1 MLVVHKDGQA
11 IQECIMKIAL
21 KAATIFGV
29 LALTL
34 SSVPA
39 SAQDGRLSISFTPA
53 VVTGAGDGKLA
64 LAGMAGYR
72 FSDHFSFE
80 GDVTWIDDT
89 AGGFRGGNFF
99 GFDTRAIQ
107 GASLVNTI
115 GGAFG
120 QAGLGRGDNRM
131 FDLQGRGPGNVIGT
145 FPALNAST
153 DGKTWI
159 GTMGVRYEPSTQTS
173 RFRPYVSGGL
183 GVNFTDQS
191 FSLAATS
198 ITPAIDQSS
207 THSGLALSAGGG
219 ANIHLGGPLWA
230 AADAK
235 YFHLSQERD
244 LMRLGGGLTLK
255 F

>member
-1 MLVVHKDGQA
+1 
-11 IQECIMKIAL
+11 
-21 KAATIFGV
+21 
-29 LALTL
+29 
-34 SSVPA
+34 
-39 SAQDGRLSISFTPA
+39 
-53 VVTGAGDGKLA
+53 
-64 LAGMAGYR
+64 
-72 FSDHFSFE
+72 
-80 GDVTWIDDT
+80 VTWIDDT

-99 GFDTRAIQ
+99 GFDTRVA
-107 GASLVNTI
+107 GGSLVNTI

-131 FDLQGRGPGNVIGT
+131 PGFQDRGTAKVIGIGT

-153 DGKTWI
+153 DGETWI
-159 GTMGVRYEPSTQTS
+159 GTMGVRYEPSVQTS

-191 FSLAATS
+191 FALAAS
-198 ITPAIDQSS
+198 SFTPAIDQST

-219 ANIHLGGPLWA
+219 ANVHLGGPLWA

-235 YFHLSQERD
+235 YFHLSRDRD
-244 LMRLGGGLTLK
+244 LMRLGGGLTFK